1 MITCRT
7 KSADD
12 TRELAAAMAP
22 LVRAGDV
29 ILLAG
34 DLGSGKTV
42 FAQGLGRALG
52 VEGPITS
59 PTFTLIH
66 EYDAPELRIMHADL
80 YRLDRMQEVIDLG
93 IGELVDDDAI
103 ALVEWGDLAEA
114 AFASDFLEVRF
125 AYVEGEDDTRRLTMR
140 PVGAAWAI
148 RLPALQRALE
158 RWNGASGGNGASGN
172 GSNGGK
178 GGDGGAA

>member
-1 MITCRT
+1 VIACRT

-12 TRELAAAMAP
+12 TRELAAAIAP
-22 LVRAGDV
+22 LVRGGDV

-34 DLGSGKTV
+34 ELGSGKTV

-66 EYDAPELRIMHADL
+66 EYDTPELRIMHADL

-93 IGELVDDDAI
+93 IGELVDDEAV

-125 AYVEGEDDTRRLTMR
+125 AYVEGEDDTRLVSAR
-140 PVGAAWAI
+140 PVGAAWAV
-148 RLPALQRALE
+148 RLPALQRALD
-158 RWNGASGGNGASGN
+158 RWTGGNGASGAN
-172 GSNGGK
+172 GANGGE
-178 GGDGGAA
+178 GGAA